1 MQASLDP
8 QTPSQAYWI
17 ALRQMHV
24 NAEGGVIKDQ
34 ISESEQHK
42 VE

>member
-17 ALRQMHV
+17 ALPQLPV
-24 NAEGGVIKDQ
+24 KAGGWGYKGQ
-34 ISESEQHK
+34 ISEIEQHK